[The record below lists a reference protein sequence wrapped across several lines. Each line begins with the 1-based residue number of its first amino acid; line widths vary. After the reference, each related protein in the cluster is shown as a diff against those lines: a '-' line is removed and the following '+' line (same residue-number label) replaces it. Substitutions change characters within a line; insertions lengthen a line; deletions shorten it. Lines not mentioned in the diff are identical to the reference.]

1 MVLLILQGALAWTN
15 YSMGTQQTSF
25 LDLFRGKIAERVLG
39 LGCSLVAFGCT
50 TSCSPHRGVNP
61 NDRSFSATSNSEL
74 TVSTKQLVAI
84 SSDTLVVSGPCTGLE
99 LEANVAGYTAA
110 DTNQSFAIWVV
121 PLIPDP
127 HDSSKWIPNIDKA
140 QAFGAKPLN
149 GCAAIILDP
158 PGVNG
163 DRQQKAGSLPGG
175 GGLQPGQYFVLVTH
189 GKAHWQECPGK
200 GLDSQQEPNEVHIT
214 GVKISGRRP
223 LGDPEQG
230 PAFHFASS
238 RNGSPGAPTGA
249 ALTPTSIDL
258 IGLPE
263 LEGRNPE

>member
-1 MVLLILQGALAWTN
+1 VAPLILQRALVWAN
-15 YSMGTQQTSF
+15 YSMGIQQTSF

-39 LGCSLVAFGCT
+39 LGCSLAAFGCT

-127 HDSSKWIPNIDKA
+127 NDRSRKIVDINNA

-149 GCAAIILDP
+149 GCAAIIPDP

-163 DRQQKAGSLPGG
+163 DRLQRAGSLPGG
-175 GGLQPGQYFVLVTH
+175 GGLEPGQYFVLLTH
-189 GKAHWQECPGK
+189 GNAHWQECPGK
-200 GLDSQQEPNEVHIT
+200 GLDSHQEPSEVHIT

-223 LGDPEQG
+223 LGAPVEG
-230 PAFHFASS
+230 PAFYFASS
-238 RNGSPGAPTGA
+238 RNGSPGSP
-249 ALTPTSIDL
+249 
-258 IGLPE
+258 
-263 LEGRNPE
+263 RRF